1 MELTPFLPSFLIHP
15 SIVTVC
21 HLHRV
26 PPSACPLPSLTPSLP
41 HSLPPPFFYPIRVTT
56 SLLPKCNPNSYRR
69 LVPSTSHSHIQGWM
83 SGWHMHRGAAGSL
96 PSGNCRWSSLSLT
109 PHIVLLLFLPACQP
123 SFRNRPL
130 VVSAVFLRLH
140 LVLRRVLHPIGNAC
154 LHALPL
160 LPRGPRGGEATI
172 LLIGSG
178 AQPA

>member
-96 PSGNCRWSSLSLT
+96 PSGNCRWSSLSSIALSEPPGL
-109 PHIVLLLFLPACQP
+109 PHALFSSSSSLRVNPPSGIDLSWSRLCSFASISFYAEFCTLLATLASMLFLFYLVA
-123 SFRNRPL
+123 RGEVRPR
-130 VVSAVFLRLH
+130 S
-140 LVLRRVLHPIGNAC
+140 C
-154 LHALPL
+154 
-160 LPRGPRGGEATI
+160 
-172 LLIGSG
+172 
-178 AQPA
+178 